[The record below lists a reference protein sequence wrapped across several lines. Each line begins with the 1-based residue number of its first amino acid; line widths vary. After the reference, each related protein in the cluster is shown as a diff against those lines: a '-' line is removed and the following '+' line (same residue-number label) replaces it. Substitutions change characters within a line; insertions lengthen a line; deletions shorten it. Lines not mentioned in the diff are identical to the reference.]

1 MSIGSRQKSKLV
13 QARNNPGRMI
23 GNRLNYF
30 HILKR
35 GYQKHLLKSGMTLL
49 KPLPKCHDATICL
62 K

>member
-1 MSIGSRQKSKLV
+1 MDFSSDVSIGSRQKSKLV

-35 GYQKHLLKSGMTLL
+35 GYQKRFFK
-49 KPLPKCHDATICL
+49 I
-62 K
+62 